1 MRHQRTCW
9 TALSGALICAP
20 LAVGLTACSS
30 DSHSLAA
37 APYDASAQLTASV
50 EDGSKTVASDK
61 PLEVSVKD
69 GEGRITDVVATD
81 ASGRWI
87 GGRLSDDGTHWR
99 STDPLAA
106 GVRYTVR
113 IRTEND
119 DGAPGRRVLHFTT
132 KQTHSKRLTVAFGP
146 EGGTYGVG
154 QPLVATL
161 SRAVKDPAQRAVVEH
176 GLKVESTPSVTGDW
190 HWVDDKTLHYR
201 PKEYWPADTTVTVR
215 STLDGVRIRDGLRGG
230 SSKPVHIRIGDRVI
244 SVVDL
249 GAHTMTVTKN
259 GKTLREI
266 PISAGKPGF
275 RSRTG
280 IKIVLSKTPLVEMRS
295 TSIGI
300 PAGSPDSYDLQ
311 VHWDTRLTQSGEFVH
326 AAPWSAGAQGVA
338 NTSHGCTGMSM
349 ENAKWF
355 FDLAHKGDVVK
366 YVNGDGDKMP
376 VFGNGY
382 GDWNMSWADWNNGGA
397 KTGRSHP
404 TENTVQAA
412 RLRPRL

>member
-1 MRHQRTCW
+1 MRQQRTCW

-30 DSHSLAA
+30 DSHPLAA

-50 EDGSKTVASDK
+50 EDGSHTVAYDK
-61 PLEVSVKD
+61 PLQVSVKD

-81 ASGRWI
+81 ESGRWV

-106 GVRYTVR
+106 GVKYTVH
-113 IRTEND
+113 IRTED
-119 DGAPGRRVLHFTT
+119 ADGAPGRRVLHFAT
-132 KQTHSKRLTVAFGP
+132 KSANSKRLTVAFGP

-161 SRAVKDPAQRAVVEH
+161 SHAVKNPEQRRVVER
-176 GLKVESTPSVTGDW
+176 GLKVSSTPGVTGDW

-201 PKEYWPADTTVTVR
+201 PKEYWPAHATVTAR

-230 SSKPVHIRIGDRVI
+230 DSDPLHIRIGDRVI

-249 GAHTMTVTKN
+249 GAHTMKVTKN
-259 GKTLREI
+259 GETLREI

-275 RSRTG
+275 RSRNG
-280 IKIVLSKTPLVEMRS
+280 IKIVLGKSSLVRMRS

-300 PAGSPDSYDLQ
+300 PAGSSDSYDLQ
-311 VHWDTRLTQSGEFVH
+311 VHWATRVTQSGEFVH

-355 FDLAHKGDVVK
+355 FELAHKGDVVK
-366 YVNGDGDKMP
+366 YVNGDGDSMP

-382 GDWNMSWADWNNGGA
+382 GDWNMSWAAWEGDSSESGGSPHSD
-397 KTGRSHP
+397 T
-404 TENTVQAA
+404 TVQAA
-412 RLRPRL
+412 RLRPQL

>member
-1 MRHQRTCW
+1 MRQTRTCW

-30 DSHSLAA
+30 DSHPLAA

-50 EDGSKTVASDK
+50 EDGSRTVAYDQ
-61 PLEVSVKD
+61 PLQVSVKD
-69 GEGRITDVVATD
+69 GEGRITDVVATEG
-81 ASGRWI
+81 SGRWI
-87 GGRLSDDGTHWR
+87 GGSLSEDGTRWR

-106 GVRYTVR
+106 GVKYTVR
-113 IRTEND
+113 IRTENS
-119 DGAPGRRVLHFTT
+119 DGAPGRRVLHFRT
-132 KQTHSKRLTVAFGP
+132 KSTHSKRLTVAFGP

-161 SRAVKDPAQRAVVEH
+161 SHAVKNLRQRAVIER
-176 GLKVESTPSVTGDW
+176 GLKVESTPAVTGDW
-190 HWVDDKTLHYR
+190 RWADDKTLHYR
-201 PKEYWPADTTVTVR
+201 PREYWPAHATVTAR
-215 STLDGVRIRDGLRGG
+215 STLAGVRIRDGLRGG
-230 SSKPVHIRIGDRVI
+230 DSDPLHIRIGDRVV

-249 GAHTMTVTKN
+249 GAHTMSVTEN
-259 GKTLREI
+259 GRTLREI

-275 RSRTG
+275 RTRNGT
-280 IKIVLSKTPLVEMRS
+280 KVVLGKSSLVRMTS
-295 TSIGI
+295 GSIGI
-300 PAGSPDSYDLQ
+300 AAGSSESYDLQ
-311 VHWDTRLTQSGEFVH
+311 VRWATRLTQSGEFVH

-338 NTSHGCTGMSM
+338 NTSHGCTGMST
-349 ENAKWF
+349 ENAQWF

-366 YVNGDGDKMP
+366 YVNGDGDRMP

-382 GDWNMSWADWNNGGA
+382 GDWNMTWAAWDSGGS

-404 TENTVQAA
+404 AENTVQAA